1 MYMKKLLM
9 AALILVSVTLNAQ
22 RPATKAEHDE
32 DARVLK
38 VLADAMPRD
47 LENADMSERSYGS
60 SNLSGTSGFHN
71 DENFATRDIF
81 EHQYTV
87 SFEFAKA
94 IPQLKEKI
102 DRARAAND
110 IKYLAGASICEIE
123 FWVNASLTKDAMP
136 YALSSLKKI
145 STSYCS
151 QAYRTEGEDEFTF
164 LFFGNNW
171 TVNSYSFNGED
182 NNGKPQKRYSLNTV
196 LKNHPGTAIQSIMV
210 YVKGHHDLADII
222 LQQIDWKKIS
232 SLLGTGQIKDDES
245 ESDLKKY
252 FAEKPISPVAGNNT
266 LSFTYLDKDG
276 KEQLFSVSSSG
287 HDLSNCALL
296 RNHNEN
302 PKVMGEAHI
311 DFRITDDKNRNRLF
325 HLSLPIIRTT
335 GTVTATFQSDYDYDV
350 MWRGNTDADHSFS
363 PQTIE
368 IQLTKW
374 TPVGGFLEGTF
385 SGTATISDHNDF
397 SADKPVYTIRNG
409 KFRIR
414 RIADEMR

>member
-1 MYMKKLLM
+1 MKKIVLFFSFF
-9 AALILVSVTLNAQ
+9 ISLVTMAQ
-22 RPATKAEHDE
+22 RPATKAEQEE

-47 LENADMSERSYGS
+47 IENADMSERSYGS
-60 SNLSGTSGFHN
+60 SNLSGISGFHN
-71 DENFATRDIF
+71 DENFSTRDVF

-87 SFEFAKA
+87 SFEFTKPV
-94 IPQLKEKI
+94 PQLREKVEK
-102 DRARAAND
+102 ARAAND
-110 IKYLAGASICEIE
+110 IKYLAGVSICEIE
-123 FWVNASLTKDAMP
+123 FWVNTSLAKDAMP
-136 YALSSLKKI
+136 YSLSPLKKI
-145 STSYCS
+145 NTSYCP
-151 QAYRTEGEDEFTF
+151 QAYRTDGEDEFTF

-171 TVNSYSFNGED
+171 AVNPYSFNAED
-182 NNGKPQKRYSLNTV
+182 DNGKPQKRYSLNTV
-196 LKNHPGTAIQSIMV
+196 LKNHSGTVIQSIMV
-210 YVKGHHDLADII
+210 YVKSHHDLADII

-232 SLLGTGQIKDDES
+232 GLLGTGQIKDDED

-252 FAEKPISPVAGNNT
+252 VVEKPITPVAGSNT
-266 LSFTYLDKDG
+266 LSFTYVDKDG
-276 KEQLFSVSSSG
+276 KEQLFSISSSG

-311 DFRITDDKNRNRLF
+311 DFRIRDDKNPNRLF

-335 GTVTATFQSDYDYDV
+335 GTVTATFQSDYDYEV

-368 IQLTKW
+368 IKLTKW
-374 TPVGGFLEGTF
+374 SPVGDFLEGTF

-397 SADKPVYTIRNG
+397 STDKPVYTIRNG